1 MRPSAR
7 RGAAV
12 LCRAQAGAGADAA
25 PSRRAALAGAAAAL
39 LVAAAPAALAD
50 AGAAAA
56 SPAAAQAL
64 TRYVDDE
71 GFAISIPGDWG
82 SGEGVLSGNSSF
94 SGATGARRTL
104 AWFPDDGSASANDV
118 NVTITITNTSLEF
131 TKLGSFGNVYS
142 FGQNLV
148 NSMDTSF
155 FLRSKGKANS
165 PDLQI
170 AKLLDANE
178 RNDMYWVEYTVHK
191 PALEEQP
198 RHLLSAVSLGFNG
211 RYNRLITVTAQC
223 RESQVGQYKPLF
235 TAMLRSFEPPK
246 KMVL

>member
-1 MRPSAR
+1 
-7 RGAAV
+7 V

-94 SGATGARRTL
+94 SGGRL
-104 AWFPDDGSASANDV
+104 ACGVWDHGPGGQSGR
-118 NVTITITNTSLEF
+118 LE
-131 TKLGSFGNVYS
+131 GG
-142 FGQNLV
+142 
-148 NSMDTSF
+148 
-155 FLRSKGKANS
+155 
-165 PDLQI
+165 
-170 AKLLDANE
+170 
-178 RNDMYWVEYTVHK
+178 
-191 PALEEQP
+191 
-198 RHLLSAVSLGFNG
+198 
-211 RYNRLITVTAQC
+211 
-223 RESQVGQYKPLF
+223 
-235 TAMLRSFEPPK
+235 
-246 KMVL
+246 